1 MERSAPAIS
10 ASRLRL
16 GVLLVALWWLPVWLL
31 APVISRFWDL
41 DSSDVWIAVIVVQT
55 VVGLLGVLL
64 AGRQVYRIM
73 QGVPRKLLL
82 PTVWR
87 VLRHGTLSA
96 AEGDR

>member
-1 MERSAPAIS
+1 MERSTPTIS
-10 ASRLRL
+10 PFRLRL

-31 APVISRFWDL
+31 APVIARFWDL